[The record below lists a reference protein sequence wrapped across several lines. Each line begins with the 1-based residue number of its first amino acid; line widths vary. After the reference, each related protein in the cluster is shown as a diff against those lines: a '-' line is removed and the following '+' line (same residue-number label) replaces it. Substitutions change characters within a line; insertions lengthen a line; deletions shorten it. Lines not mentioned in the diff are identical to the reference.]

1 MKKKRK
7 KAINTGRLIGLCA
20 GLLILSNP
28 ASAQEIPDTMGGA
41 HDQTVNDLY
50 VSIDAD
56 FVSVTAKNVTTQ
68 NILYEIARLSD
79 LKIVQYVPLEQS
91 ISLQFE
97 RLPLRSALEQILAAN
112 SYQLYQSQQTYSDEL
127 EGNSRSNT
135 LWIFSEGSSDASTA
149 ATILESQLRT
159 GKPRARI
166 EAIKS
171 LKKLGSPEAIET
183 LSLALTDEDSWIR
196 GEAVN
201 AFAEIGGNSSDAY
214 LAQALT
220 DEDAAVRATVV
231 EALADDPG
239 EHAVPALTLA
249 LQDPDPDV
257 RMLAIDALEE
267 IGGHAAY
274 TALILASEDT
284 DPEVRDAIS
293 ESLALLEHQQ

>member
-1 MKKKRK
+1 MTPIKS
-7 KAINTGRLIGLCA
+7 LVLCA
-20 GLLILSNP
+20 GLLIFGNP
-28 ASAQEIPDTMGGA
+28 AAAQEPSSASWATISQA
-41 HDQTVNDLY
+41 ASYLQ
-50 VSIDAD
+50 VSVDDDHID
-56 FVSVTAKNVTTQ
+56 VTAKNVATQ
-68 NILYEIARLSD
+68 DILYEIARLSD
-79 LKIVQYVPLEQS
+79 LKIVQYVPLEHS

-112 SYQLYQSQQTYSDEL
+112 SYQLYQSQRTYSDEL

-135 LWIFSEGSSDASTA
+135 LWIFSEGASDASTA

-159 GKPRARI
+159 GDTHARI

-196 GEAVN
+196 AEAVN
-201 AFAEIGGNSSDAY
+201 AFAEIGGYASDAY
-214 LAQALT
+214 LAQAFK

-231 EALADDPG
+231 EALTDDPG
-239 EHAVPALTLA
+239 EHAVPALILA
-249 LQDPDPDV
+249 LQDTDPDV

-267 IGGHAAY
+267 IGGHDAY
-274 TALILASEDT
+274 TSLVLAREDP

>member
-1 MKKKRK
+1 M
-7 KAINTGRLIGLCA
+7 INTGRLIGLCA
-20 GLLILSNP
+20 GLLVLGNP
-28 ASAQEIPDTMGGA
+28 ATAVGS
-41 HDQTVNDLY
+41 HDQAASYLQ
-50 VSIDAD
+50 
-56 FVSVTAKNVTTQ
+56 VSVDTDHIGVTARNVATQ
-68 NILYEIARLSD
+68 DILYEIARLSD
-79 LKIVQYVPLEQS
+79 LKIVQYIPLQQA

-97 RLPLRSALEQILAAN
+97 QLPLRLALKRILAKD
-112 SYQLYQSQQTYSDEL
+112 SYQLYQSQPTNSDEL
-127 EGNSRSNT
+127 EGHSRSST
-135 LWIFSEGSSDASTA
+135 LWIFSEGSSDALTA

-159 GKPRARI
+159 GNTRARI

-171 LKKLGSPEAIET
+171 LKKLGSPEAIDA
-183 LSLALTDEDSWIR
+183 LSLALADEDSWIR

-201 AFAEIGGNSSDAY
+201 AFAEIGGDSSDAY
-214 LAQALT
+214 LAQALK

-274 TALILASEDT
+274 TSLALAREDP
-284 DPEVRDAIS
+284 DPEIRDAIS

>member
-1 MKKKRK
+1 M
-7 KAINTGRLIGLCA
+7 INTGRLIGLCA
-20 GLLILSNP
+20 GLLVLGNP
-28 ASAQEIPDTMGGA
+28 ATAVGS
-41 HDQTVNDLY
+41 HDQAASYLQ
-50 VSIDAD
+50 VSVDAD
-56 FVSVTAKNVTTQ
+56 HIGVTARNVATQ
-68 NILYEIARLSD
+68 DILYEIARLSD
-79 LKIVQYVPLEQS
+79 LKIVQYIPLQQA

-97 RLPLRSALEQILAAN
+97 QLPLRLALKRILAKD
-112 SYQLYQSQQTYSDEL
+112 SYQLYQSQPTNSDEL
-127 EGNSRSNT
+127 EGHSRSST
-135 LWIFSEGSSDASTA
+135 LWIFSEGSSDALTA

-159 GKPRARI
+159 GNTRARI

-171 LKKLGSPEAIET
+171 LKKLGSPEAIDA
-183 LSLALTDEDSWIR
+183 LSLALADEDSWIR

-201 AFAEIGGNSSDAY
+201 AFAEIGGDSSDAY
-214 LAQALT
+214 LAQALK

-274 TALILASEDT
+274 TSLALAREDP
-284 DPEVRDAIS
+284 DPEIRDAIS